1 MSITDSLLQAYNQTR
16 HTKLQEP
23 LCFAPFV
30 SLNFDQ
36 AGNVRACC
44 YNVIHPL
51 GKYPE
56 QSIQEILTSSATL
69 ELREAIKRKDLSK
82 GCYNC
87 EQQLLSHNFYSVHA
101 RHFDV
106 LKEKL
111 PEDLGQKPLI
121 LEFEI
126 SNVCNLECVMCNGFF
141 SSLIRKN
148 REKLPPLPFVYD
160 EKFVKELRPLWK
172 NAMSARFL
180 GGEPFLNSL
189 YFKMWDD
196 IADENPSLA
205 VSITTNATILTPK
218 VKTVLERLKPTL
230 VISLDALTPATYE
243 QIRVNADYQTVKK
256 NIEYLLEYS
265 RREGRGV
272 DIAVCPMT
280 VNWREIPLLFRW
292 GQEQNLFVNLNT
304 VLFPDHVSLRKLPK
318 GELQNIIREYNRELG
333 QLKNYSPPKVK
344 DSFPVEAN
352 VKRFESLIA
361 QLEAWRQDVFTT

>member
-1 MSITDSLLQAYNQTR
+1 MPIHDSLLQAYNQTR
-16 HTKLQEP
+16 NTKLHEP
-23 LCFAPFV
+23 LCFAPFI

-51 GKYPE
+51 GKYPD
-56 QSIQEILTSSATL
+56 QSIQEILNSSATS
-69 ELREAIKRKDLSK
+69 ELREAIKRHDLTK

-87 EQQLLSHNFYSVHA
+87 EQQLLSQNYYSVHA

-106 LKEKL
+106 LREEL
-111 PEDLGQKPLI
+111 PRDLGQKPLI

-160 EKFVKELRPLWK
+160 EKFVDELRPLWK

-189 YFKMWDD
+189 YFKMWED
-196 IADENPSLA
+196 IVNENPSLS

-218 VKTVLERLKPTL
+218 VKSILERLKPTL
-230 VISLDALTPATYE
+230 VISLDALTPKTYE
-243 QIRVNADYQTVKK
+243 QIRVNADYRAVRE
-256 NIEYLLEYS
+256 NIDYLLDYS

-272 DIAVCPMT
+272 DLAVCPMT

-292 GQEQNLFVNLNT
+292 GQEQNLYVNLNT
-304 VLFPDHVSLRKLPK
+304 VLFPDHLSLRKLPK
-318 GELQNIIREYNRELG
+318 EELEKIIKEYSRELAV
-333 QLKNYSPPKVK
+333 LKKYSPPKVK
-344 DSFPVEAN
+344 ESFPTEAN

-361 QLEAWRQDVFTT
+361 QLEAWRHDVFTT